1 MGSQCLDFDS
11 VELGRLAGLWPD
23 GQKTVFGRSGGAG
36 GFDDQDLGREVIG
49 LKFRGRISP
58 LMPPYTVDR
67 WKFLGRVGL
76 KMARVR

>member
-1 MGSQCLDFDS
+1 ML
-11 VELGRLAGLWPD
+11 
-23 GQKTVFGRSGGAG
+23 
-36 GFDDQDLGREVIG
+36 VIG

-76 KMARVR
+76 KMA

>member
-36 GFDDQDLGREVIG
+36 GFDDQDLGREGGFAGKSGIG
-49 LKFRGRISP
+49 AGKEHG
-58 LMPPYTVDR
+58 VN
-67 WKFLGRVGL
+67 
-76 KMARVR
+76 